1 MTIDSFSEQQK
12 LPAVIWRVIA
22 VLLLLLVFL
31 LGVKGLGDGFKLF
44 GKDFLD
50 SFFSLT
56 ANPFVGIFVGVLA
69 TTLVQSSSVSTSMI
83 VGLVAAPE
91 NPLPLANAVP
101 MIMGANIGTTVT
113 CAIVSLAHMGRRD
126 EFEKAFAVAG
136 CHDFFN
142 ILAVMVLLPL
152 ELMTGYLQSIARFFS
167 TLIVGIG
174 GFTYE
179 SPFKALLDV
188 GFTPIQSSAEAMFD
202 ADWGQAFFLV
212 GISAALIFLAL
223 WLIVGLMRSL
233 VISRIETAVSSA
245 LGSNALIAMAIG
257 VIVTVM
263 VQSSSITTSIMIPLA
278 AAGILRLE
286 QAFPITIGA
295 NIGTTITAMGA
306 ALAVSGVNALAGIEI
321 ALVHLFFNLSGA
333 ILIYPVKRIRQLP
346 LQAARILAATA
357 VKSRKLALF
366 YVATMFYGFPA
377 LLIYGMQFFK

>member
-1 MTIDSFSEQQK
+1 MTRHTSPEKPELTS
-12 LPAVIWRVIA
+12 VIRRILSV
-22 VLLLLLVFL
+22 VFLLFVFL

-44 GKDFLD
+44 GTDFLD

-113 CAIVSLAHMGRRD
+113 NSIVSLAHMGRRD
-126 EFEKAFAVAG
+126 EFERAFSMAG

-152 ELMTGYLQSIARFFS
+152 ELMTGYLRSIASFLS
-167 TLIVGIG
+167 TVVVGVG

-179 SPFKALLDV
+179 SPFKALLS
-188 GFTPIQSSAEAMFD
+188 FAFAPIQSLAEAMFD
-202 ADWGQAFFLV
+202 VAWGQAFFLV
-212 GISAALIFLAL
+212 GISAALIFTAL
-223 WLIVGLMRSL
+223 WLIVKLMRSL
-233 VISRIETAVSSA
+233 VISRIETAVASA
-245 LGSNALIAMAIG
+245 LGSSAVFAMVIG

-263 VQSSSITTSIMIPLA
+263 VQSSSITTSIMVPLA
-278 AAGILRLE
+278 AAGILKLE

-306 ALAVSGVNALAGIEI
+306 ALAVSGPNALAGVEI
-321 ALVHLFFNLSGA
+321 AIVHLFFNLSGT
-333 ILIYPVKRIRQLP
+333 ILIYPVKRIRQVP
-346 LQAARILAATA
+346 LQAAKMLTAAA
-357 VKSRKLALF
+357 VRSKKLALF

-377 LLIYGMQFFK
+377 LLIYVTQLLK

>member
-1 MTIDSFSEQQK
+1 MTISSFSASQK
-12 LPAVIWRVIA
+12 LPLVVWRGLA

-113 CAIVSLAHMGRRD
+113 CTVVSLAHMGRRD
-126 EFEKAFAVAG
+126 EFERAFSVAG

-142 ILAVMVLLPL
+142 ILAVMIFLPL
-152 ELMTGYLQSIARFFS
+152 ELMTGYLQSIARFLS
-167 TLIVGIG
+167 GLVVGIG

-179 SPFKALLDV
+179 SPFKALLSF
-188 GFTPIQSSAEAMFD
+188 GFAPIQSLAEATFD
-202 ADWGQAFFLV
+202 VGWGQAMFLV
-212 GISAALIFLAL
+212 GMSAALIFLAL
-223 WLIVGLMRSL
+223 WLIVRLMRSL
-233 VISRIETAVSSA
+233 VSSRIETAVSSA
-245 LGSNALIAMAIG
+245 LGSNAVIAIVIG
-257 VIVTVM
+257 IIVTVM
-263 VQSSSITTSIMIPLA
+263 VQSSSITTSIMVPLA
-278 AAGILRLE
+278 AAGVLRLE

-306 ALAVSGVNALAGIEI
+306 ALAVSGPNAIAGIEI

-333 ILIYPVKRIRQLP
+333 ILIYPVRRIRQVP
-346 LQAARILAATA
+346 LQAARMLAAAA
-357 VKSRKLALF
+357 VKSRKLALV
-366 YVATMFYGFPA
+366 YVGTMFYGFPA
-377 LLIYGMQFFK
+377 LLIYVTQLFK

>member
-1 MTIDSFSEQQK
+1 MTISSFSASQK
-12 LPAVIWRVIA
+12 LPLVVWRVMA
-22 VLLLLLVFL
+22 VLFLLLVFL

-56 ANPFVGIFVGVLA
+56 ANPFGGIFVGVLA

-113 CAIVSLAHMGRRD
+113 CTVVSLAHMGRRD
-126 EFEKAFAVAG
+126 EFERAFSVAG

-142 ILAVMVLLPL
+142 ILAVMIFLPL
-152 ELMTGYLQSIARFFS
+152 ELMTGYLQSIARFLS
-167 TLIVGIG
+167 GLVVGIG

-179 SPFKALLDV
+179 SPFKALLSF
-188 GFTPIQSSAEAMFD
+188 GFAPIQSLAEATFD
-202 ADWGQAFFLV
+202 VGWGQAMFLV
-212 GISAALIFLAL
+212 GMSAALIFLAL
-223 WLIVGLMRSL
+223 WLIVRLMRSL
-233 VISRIETAVSSA
+233 VSSRIETAVSSA
-245 LGSNALIAMAIG
+245 LGSNAVIAIVIG
-257 VIVTVM
+257 IIVTVM
-263 VQSSSITTSIMIPLA
+263 VQSSSITTSIMVPLA
-278 AAGILRLE
+278 AAGVLRLE

-306 ALAVSGVNALAGIEI
+306 ALAVSGPNAIAGIEI

-333 ILIYPVKRIRQLP
+333 ILIYPVRRIRQVP
-346 LQAARILAATA
+346 LQAARMLAAAA
-357 VKSRKLALF
+357 VKSRKLALV
-366 YVATMFYGFPA
+366 YVGTMFYGFPA
-377 LLIYGMQFFK
+377 LLIYVTQLFK

>member
-152 ELMTGYLQSIARFFS
+152 ELMTGYLQSIARFLS
-167 TLIVGIG
+167 ALVVGIG

-245 LGSNALIAMAIG
+245 LGSNALVAMAIG
-257 VIVTVM
+257 IIVTVM

>member
-1 MTIDSFSEQQK
+1 MTRHTSSEK
-12 LPAVIWRVIA
+12 PELTSVIRRILSV
-22 VLLLLLVFL
+22 VFLLFVFL

-44 GKDFLD
+44 GTDFLD

-113 CAIVSLAHMGRRD
+113 NSIVSLAHMGRRD
-126 EFEKAFAVAG
+126 EFERAFSVAA

-152 ELMTGYLQSIARFFS
+152 ELMTGYLRSIASFLS
-167 TLIVGIG
+167 TVVVGVG

-179 SPFKALLDV
+179 SPFKALLS
-188 GFTPIQSSAEAMFD
+188 FAFAPIQSLAEAMFNV
-202 ADWGQAFFLV
+202 AWGQAFFLV
-212 GISAALIFLAL
+212 GISAALIFTAL
-223 WLIVGLMRSL
+223 WLIVKLMRSL
-233 VISRIETAVSSA
+233 VISRIETAVASA
-245 LGSNALIAMAIG
+245 LGSSAVFAMVIG

-263 VQSSSITTSIMIPLA
+263 VQSSSITTSIMVPLA
-278 AAGILRLE
+278 AAGILKLE

-306 ALAVSGVNALAGIEI
+306 ALAVSGPNALAGVEI
-321 ALVHLFFNLSGA
+321 AIVHLFFNLSGT
-333 ILIYPVKRIRQLP
+333 ILIYPVKRIRQVP
-346 LQAARILAATA
+346 LQAAKMLTAAA
-357 VKSRKLALF
+357 VRSKKLALF

-377 LLIYGMQFFK
+377 LLIYVTQLLK

>member
-1 MTIDSFSEQQK
+1 MTRHTSPEKPELTS
-12 LPAVIWRVIA
+12 VIRRILSV
-22 VLLLLLVFL
+22 VFLLFVFL

-44 GKDFLD
+44 GSDFLD

-113 CAIVSLAHMGRRD
+113 NSIVSLAHMGRRD
-126 EFEKAFAVAG
+126 EFERAFSVAA

-142 ILAVMVLLPL
+142 ILAVSILLPL
-152 ELMTGYLQSIARFFS
+152 ELMTGYLRSIASFLS
-167 TLIVGIG
+167 TVVVGVG

-179 SPFKALLDV
+179 SPFKALLS
-188 GFTPIQSSAEAMFD
+188 FAFAPIQSLAEAMFD
-202 ADWGQAFFLV
+202 VAWGQAFFLV
-212 GISAALIFLAL
+212 GISAALIFTAL
-223 WLIVGLMRSL
+223 WLIVKLMRSL
-233 VISRIETAVSSA
+233 VISRIETAVASA
-245 LGSNALIAMAIG
+245 LGSSAVFAMVIG

-263 VQSSSITTSIMIPLA
+263 VQSSSITTSIMVPLA
-278 AAGILRLE
+278 AAGILKLE

-306 ALAVSGVNALAGIEI
+306 ALAVSGPNALAGVEI
-321 ALVHLFFNLSGA
+321 AIVHLFFNLSGT
-333 ILIYPVKRIRQLP
+333 ILIYPVKRIRQVP
-346 LQAARILAATA
+346 LQAAKMLTAAA
-357 VKSRKLALF
+357 VRSKKLALF

-377 LLIYGMQFFK
+377 LLIYVTQLLK

>member
-1 MTIDSFSEQQK
+1 MTISSFSASQK
-12 LPAVIWRVIA
+12 LPLVVWRVMA
-22 VLLLLLVFL
+22 VLFLLLVFL

-113 CAIVSLAHMGRRD
+113 CTVVSLAHMGRRD
-126 EFEKAFAVAG
+126 EFERAFSVAG

-142 ILAVMVLLPL
+142 ILAVMIFLPL
-152 ELMTGYLQSIARFFS
+152 ELMTGYLQSIARFLS
-167 TLIVGIG
+167 GLVVGIG

-179 SPFKALLDV
+179 SPFKALLSF
-188 GFTPIQSSAEAMFD
+188 GFAPIQSLAEATFD
-202 ADWGQAFFLV
+202 VGWGQAMFLV
-212 GISAALIFLAL
+212 GMSAALIFLAL
-223 WLIVGLMRSL
+223 WLIVRLMRSL
-233 VISRIETAVSSA
+233 VSSRIETAVSSA
-245 LGSNALIAMAIG
+245 LGSNAVIAIVIG
-257 VIVTVM
+257 IIVTVM
-263 VQSSSITTSIMIPLA
+263 VQSSSITTSIMVPLA
-278 AAGILRLE
+278 AAGVLRLE

-306 ALAVSGVNALAGIEI
+306 ALAVSGPNAIAGIEI

-333 ILIYPVKRIRQLP
+333 ILIYPVRRIRQVP
-346 LQAARILAATA
+346 LQAARMLAAAA
-357 VKSRKLALF
+357 VKSRKLALV
-366 YVATMFYGFPA
+366 YVGTMFYGFPA
-377 LLIYGMQFFK
+377 LLIYVTQLFK

>member
-1 MTIDSFSEQQK
+1 MTRHTSSEK
-12 LPAVIWRVIA
+12 PELTSVIRRILSV
-22 VLLLLLVFL
+22 VFLLFVFL

-44 GKDFLD
+44 GTDFLD

-113 CAIVSLAHMGRRD
+113 NSIVSLAHMGRRD
-126 EFEKAFAVAG
+126 EFERAFSVAA

-142 ILAVMVLLPL
+142 ILAVSILLPL
-152 ELMTGYLQSIARFFS
+152 ELMTGYLRSIASFLS
-167 TLIVGIG
+167 TVVVGVG

-179 SPFKALLDV
+179 SPFKALLS
-188 GFTPIQSSAEAMFD
+188 FAFAPIQSLAEAMFD
-202 ADWGQAFFLV
+202 VAWGQAFFLV
-212 GISAALIFLAL
+212 GISAALIFTAL
-223 WLIVGLMRSL
+223 WLIVKLMRSL
-233 VISRIETAVSSA
+233 VISRIETAVASA
-245 LGSNALIAMAIG
+245 LGSSAVFAMVIG

-263 VQSSSITTSIMIPLA
+263 VQSSSITTSIMVPLA
-278 AAGILRLE
+278 AAGILKLE

-306 ALAVSGVNALAGIEI
+306 ALAVSGPNALAGVEI
-321 ALVHLFFNLSGA
+321 AIVHLFFNLSGT
-333 ILIYPVKRIRQLP
+333 ILIYPVKRIRQVP
-346 LQAARILAATA
+346 LQAAKMLTAAA
-357 VKSRKLALF
+357 VRSKKLALF

-377 LLIYGMQFFK
+377 LLIYVTQLLK

>member
-1 MTIDSFSEQQK
+1 MTRHTSPEKPELTS
-12 LPAVIWRVIA
+12 VIRRILSV
-22 VLLLLLVFL
+22 VFLLFVFL

-44 GKDFLD
+44 GTDFLD

-113 CAIVSLAHMGRRD
+113 NSIVSLAHMGRRD
-126 EFEKAFAVAG
+126 EFERAFSVAA

-142 ILAVMVLLPL
+142 ILAVSILLPL
-152 ELMTGYLQSIARFFS
+152 ELMTGYLRSIASFLS
-167 TLIVGIG
+167 TVVVGVG

-179 SPFKALLDV
+179 SPFKALLS
-188 GFTPIQSSAEAMFD
+188 FAFAPIQSLAEAMFD
-202 ADWGQAFFLV
+202 EAWGQAFFLV
-212 GISAALIFLAL
+212 GISAALIFTAL
-223 WLIVGLMRSL
+223 WLIVKLMRSL
-233 VISRIETAVSSA
+233 VISRIETAVASA
-245 LGSNALIAMAIG
+245 LGSSAVFAMVIG

-263 VQSSSITTSIMIPLA
+263 VQSSSITTSIMVPLA
-278 AAGILRLE
+278 AAGILKLE

-306 ALAVSGVNALAGIEI
+306 ALAVSGPNALAGVEI
-321 ALVHLFFNLSGA
+321 AIVHLFFNLSGT

-346 LQAARILAATA
+346 LQAAKMLTAAA
-357 VKSRKLALF
+357 VRSKKLALF

-377 LLIYGMQFFK
+377 LLIYVTQLLK

>member
-1 MTIDSFSEQQK
+1 MTISSFSASQK
-12 LPAVIWRVIA
+12 LPLVVWRVMA
-22 VLLLLLVFL
+22 VLFLLLVFL

-50 SFFSLT
+50 SLFSLT

-113 CAIVSLAHMGRRD
+113 CTVVSLAHMGRRD
-126 EFEKAFAVAG
+126 EFERAFSVAG

-142 ILAVMVLLPL
+142 ILAVMIFLPL
-152 ELMTGYLQSIARFFS
+152 ELMTGYLQSIARFLS
-167 TLIVGIG
+167 GLVVGIG

-179 SPFKALLDV
+179 SPFKALLSFGFAPIRAEATVDV
-188 GFTPIQSSAEAMFD
+188 G
-202 ADWGQAFFLV
+202 WGQAMFLV
-212 GISAALIFLAL
+212 GMSAALIFLAL
-223 WLIVGLMRSL
+223 WLIVRLMRSL
-233 VISRIETAVSSA
+233 VSSRIETAVSSA
-245 LGSNALIAMAIG
+245 LGSNAVIAIVIG
-257 VIVTVM
+257 IIVTVM
-263 VQSSSITTSIMIPLA
+263 VQSSSITTSIMVPLA
-278 AAGILRLE
+278 AAGVLRLE

-306 ALAVSGVNALAGIEI
+306 ALAVSGPNAIAGIEI

-333 ILIYPVKRIRQLP
+333 ILIYPVRRIRQVP
-346 LQAARILAATA
+346 LQAARMLAAAA

-366 YVATMFYGFPA
+366 YVGAMFYGFPA
-377 LLIYGMQFFK
+377 LLIYVTQLFK

>member
-1 MTIDSFSEQQK
+1 MTRRTSSEKQDTTS
-12 LPAVIWRVIA
+12 VIRRILSV
-22 VLLLLLVFL
+22 VFLLFVFL

-44 GKDFLD
+44 GSDFLD

-113 CAIVSLAHMGRRD
+113 NSIVSLAHMGRRD
-126 EFEKAFAVAG
+126 EFERAFSVAA

-142 ILAVMVLLPL
+142 ILAVSILLPL
-152 ELMTGYLQSIARFFS
+152 ELMTGYLRSIASFLS
-167 TLIVGIG
+167 TVVVGVG

-179 SPFKALLDV
+179 SPFKALLS
-188 GFTPIQSSAEAMFD
+188 FAFAPIQSLAEAMFD
-202 ADWGQAFFLV
+202 VAWGQAFFLV
-212 GISAALIFLAL
+212 GISAALIFTAL
-223 WLIVGLMRSL
+223 WLIVKLMRSL
-233 VISRIETAVSSA
+233 VISRIETAVASA
-245 LGSNALIAMAIG
+245 LGSSAVFAMVIG

-263 VQSSSITTSIMIPLA
+263 VQSSSITTSIMVPLA
-278 AAGILRLE
+278 AAGILKLE

-306 ALAVSGVNALAGIEI
+306 ALAVSGPNALAGVEI
-321 ALVHLFFNLSGA
+321 AIVHLFFNLSGT
-333 ILIYPVKRIRQLP
+333 ILIYPVKRIRQVP
-346 LQAARILAATA
+346 LQAAKMLTAAA
-357 VKSRKLALF
+357 VRSKKLALF

-377 LLIYGMQFFK
+377 LLIYVTQLLK

>member
-1 MTIDSFSEQQK
+1 MTRHTSSEKQDTTS
-12 LPAVIWRVIA
+12 VIRRILSV
-22 VLLLLLVFL
+22 VFLLFVFL

-44 GKDFLD
+44 GSDFLD

-113 CAIVSLAHMGRRD
+113 NSIVSLAHMGRRD
-126 EFEKAFAVAG
+126 EFERAFSVAA

-142 ILAVMVLLPL
+142 ILAVSILLPL
-152 ELMTGYLQSIARFFS
+152 ELMTGYLRSIASFLS
-167 TLIVGIG
+167 TVVVGVG

-179 SPFKALLDV
+179 SPFKALLS
-188 GFTPIQSSAEAMFD
+188 FAFAPIQSLAEAMFD
-202 ADWGQAFFLV
+202 EAWGQAFFLV
-212 GISAALIFLAL
+212 GISAALIFTAL
-223 WLIVGLMRSL
+223 WLIVKLMRSL
-233 VISRIETAVSSA
+233 VISRIETAVASA
-245 LGSNALIAMAIG
+245 LGSSAVFAMVIG

-263 VQSSSITTSIMIPLA
+263 VQSSSITTSIMVPLA
-278 AAGILRLE
+278 AAGILKLE

-295 NIGTTITAMGA
+295 NVGTTITAMGA
-306 ALAVSGVNALAGIEI
+306 ALAVSGPNALAGVEI
-321 ALVHLFFNLSGA
+321 AIVHLFFNLSGT
-333 ILIYPVKRIRQLP
+333 ILIYPVKRIRQVP
-346 LQAARILAATA
+346 LQAAKMLTAAA
-357 VKSRKLALF
+357 VRSKKLALF

-377 LLIYGMQFFK
+377 LLIYVTQLLK

>member
-1 MTIDSFSEQQK
+1 MTRHTSPEKPELTS
-12 LPAVIWRVIA
+12 VIRRILSV
-22 VLLLLLVFL
+22 VFLLFVFL

-44 GKDFLD
+44 GTDFLD

-113 CAIVSLAHMGRRD
+113 NSIVSLAHMGRRD
-126 EFEKAFAVAG
+126 EFERAFSVAA

-152 ELMTGYLQSIARFFS
+152 ELMTGYLRSIASFLS
-167 TLIVGIG
+167 TVVVGVG

-179 SPFKALLDV
+179 SPFKALLS
-188 GFTPIQSSAEAMFD
+188 FAFAPIQSLAEAMFNV
-202 ADWGQAFFLV
+202 AWGQAFFLV
-212 GISAALIFLAL
+212 GISAALIFTAL
-223 WLIVGLMRSL
+223 WLIVKLMRSL
-233 VISRIETAVSSA
+233 VISRIETAVASA
-245 LGSNALIAMAIG
+245 LGSSAVFAMVIG

-263 VQSSSITTSIMIPLA
+263 VQSSSITTSIMVPLA
-278 AAGILRLE
+278 AAGILKLE

-306 ALAVSGVNALAGIEI
+306 ALAVSGPNALAGVEI
-321 ALVHLFFNLSGA
+321 AIVHLFFNLSGT
-333 ILIYPVKRIRQLP
+333 ILIYPVKRIRQVP
-346 LQAARILAATA
+346 LQAAKMLTAAA
-357 VKSRKLALF
+357 VRSKKLALF

-377 LLIYGMQFFK
+377 LLIYVTQLLK

>member
-1 MTIDSFSEQQK
+1 MTRHTSSEKQDTTS
-12 LPAVIWRVIA
+12 VIRRILSV
-22 VLLLLLVFL
+22 VFLLFVFL

-44 GKDFLD
+44 GSDFLD
-50 SFFSLT
+50 SFFTMT

-113 CAIVSLAHMGRRD
+113 NSIVSLAHMGRRD
-126 EFEKAFAVAG
+126 EFERAFSVAA

-142 ILAVMVLLPL
+142 ILAVSILLPL
-152 ELMTGYLQSIARFFS
+152 ELMTGYLRSIASFLS
-167 TLIVGIG
+167 TVVVGVG

-179 SPFKALLDV
+179 SPFKALLS
-188 GFTPIQSSAEAMFD
+188 FAFAPIQSLAEAMFD
-202 ADWGQAFFLV
+202 VAWGQAFFLV
-212 GISAALIFLAL
+212 GISAALIFTAL
-223 WLIVGLMRSL
+223 WLIVKLMRSL
-233 VISRIETAVSSA
+233 VISRIETAVASA
-245 LGSNALIAMAIG
+245 LGSSAVFAMVIG

-263 VQSSSITTSIMIPLA
+263 VQSSSITTSIMVPLA
-278 AAGILRLE
+278 AAGILKLE

-306 ALAVSGVNALAGIEI
+306 ALAVSGPNALAGVEI
-321 ALVHLFFNLSGA
+321 AIVHLFFNLSGT

-346 LQAARILAATA
+346 LQAAKMLTAAA
-357 VKSRKLALF
+357 VRSKKLALF

-377 LLIYGMQFFK
+377 LLIYVTQLLK